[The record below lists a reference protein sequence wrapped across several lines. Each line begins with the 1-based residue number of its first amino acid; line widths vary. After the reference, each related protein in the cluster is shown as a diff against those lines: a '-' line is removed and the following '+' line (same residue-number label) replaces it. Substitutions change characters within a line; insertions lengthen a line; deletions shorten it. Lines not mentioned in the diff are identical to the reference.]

1 MNEIVELI
9 LAQNLLSAK
18 GKIFEALEEIKT
30 RKLVEMKK
38 MTAAKMFEQAQ
49 PIQEISDK
57 LRARYVEKGAQSAG
71 KLAAQA
77 SKFQHTNKKRS
88 DDLWDKSAKRMNSV
102 TKQIKKVPG
111 SLKDKIRTHR
121 EVMNDIKGKK

>member
-71 KLAAQA
+71 KLAAQGKWEKHDKRIA
-77 SKFQHTNKKRS
+77 SVS
-88 DDLWDKSAKRMNSV
+88 
-102 TKQIKKVPG
+102 KQIKKVPMK
-111 SLKDKIRTHR
+111 LKDTIRTQR
-121 EVMNDIKGKK
+121 EVIKDAKGKK